1 MEQNGLSRM
10 FFDQLDTAQALIGAP
25 DAITHV
31 MVASHDGDW
40 TEFTVAATLD
50 ALGFVKRDDKEPK
63 LKVVTADE
71 LIQTFEKFI
80 YARAR
85 SSDAQYRFKQDSFAT
100 LLAIGDQIQRQELE
114 AKITHTVGEIVLTK
128 TGLEEEIQYAKR
140 FKDRRWQLPF
150 YFDLLEE
157 ARINLQ
163 EGLRH
168 LVESGYLAVNG
179 DNIDLTSQGIELLQ
193 IVLNR
198 KLSIGVQSIFQY
210 QERINIMSG
219 LFIQTATELWYID
232 VDQEI
237 TCKTIDRQAFA
248 DIILKMVAP
257 GEKFT
262 IPMQE
267 KEIVDKKPKFC
278 AKCGQPLKPGVKF
291 CRTCGRKI
299 S

>member
-10 FFDQLDTAQALIGAP
+10 FFDQLETSQVLIGAP

-31 MVASHDGDW
+31 MVFGHEGYW
-40 TEFTVAATLD
+40 TELTIVATHD
-50 ALGFVKRDDKEPK
+50 RLGFVKREDKGPI
-63 LKVVTADE
+63 LKEVTADE

-80 YARAR
+80 YVGARP
-85 SSDAQYRFKQDSFAT
+85 SGTQYQMKQDSFAT
-100 LLAIGDQIQRQELE
+100 LLAIADQIQRQELE
-114 AKITHTVGEIVLTK
+114 AKITHTVGDIVLTK

-163 EGLRH
+163 EGLLH
-168 LVESGYLAVNG
+168 LTESGYLVVNG
-179 DNIDLTSQGIELLQ
+179 DNIDLTPQGGELLQ

-198 KLSIGVQSIFQY
+198 KLTIGFQSVFQY

-232 VDQEI
+232 MDQAI

-248 DIILKMVAP
+248 DIIVKMVAP

-299 S
+299 G